1 MEPDGT
7 SHVSRNESGFP
18 PAARPPTCGERGDIM
33 QHSCGMHATSM
44 QHPCSI
50 HAASMQWH
58 LRPWGRIPGISSP
71 APEEHFSQRGEV

>member
-18 PAARPPTCGERGDIM
+18 PAARPPDMRREGGHHAAFMRHACNI
-33 QHSCGMHATSM
+33 HATSM

-50 HAASMQWH
+50 HAMALAAM
-58 LRPWGRIPGISSP
+58 GEDTGNIEPGP
-71 APEEHFSQRGEV
+71 RRALFTAR